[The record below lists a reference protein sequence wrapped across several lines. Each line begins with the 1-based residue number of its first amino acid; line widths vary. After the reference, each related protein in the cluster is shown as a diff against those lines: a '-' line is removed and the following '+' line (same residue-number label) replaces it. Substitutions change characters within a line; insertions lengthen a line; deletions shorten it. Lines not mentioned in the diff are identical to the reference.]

1 MTESAT
7 PESATP
13 ESATTA
19 TAVAVPASPSAGDAD
34 PFAAEHLAHPDPL
47 HRRLREAG
55 PVVRLTR
62 YDVHALARYQE
73 VRAALTD
80 WQTFQSGA
88 GVGLANFR
96 HEKPWRPPSLLLE
109 ADPPHH
115 DAPRRVL
122 SEILAPLALRRLR
135 ETWQAVAEE
144 LVETVLAER
153 GREFDAFD
161 ALAKAFPLRV
171 FPDAVGLGPHGRENL
186 LPYGN
191 MAFNAFGPRNALVEA
206 DAHRVGALSAWVNAQ
221 CAREA
226 LSEDGFGARIWA
238 AADRGDLTPAQAPLV
253 VRSLL
258 TAGVDTTVHGLA
270 AALYAFATHP
280 QEWQRLR
287 ARPELARVAF
297 DEAVRWQ
304 SPVQTFFRTATT
316 DVDIA
321 GTRIPE
327 GGKILM
333 FLGAANR
340 DPDRWSD
347 PDRFDLTRDPSGH
360 VGFGMGIHQC
370 VGQHVARLEAEALLT
385 ALARRV
391 GHLEL
396 AGEPRRHLNN
406 TLRSWAALPVRVRP
420 AA

>member
-1 MTESAT
+1 M
-7 PESATP
+7 P
-13 ESATTA
+13 A
-19 TAVAVPASPSAGDAD
+19 TAAVPAPAPTSDLD
-34 PFAAEHLAHPDPL
+34 PFAADHLADPGPL
-47 HRRLREAG
+47 HRQLRAAG
-55 PVVRLTR
+55 PVVSLSR
-62 YDVHALARYQE
+62 YDVHALARHQE
-73 VRAALTD
+73 VHAALVD
-80 WQTFQSGA
+80 WQTFESGA

-96 HEKPWRPPSLLLE
+96 HEKPWRAPSLLLE

-122 SEILAPLALRRLR
+122 SEILAPSALRRLR
-135 ETWQAVAEE
+135 ERWQTVAEE
-144 LVETVLAER
+144 LVETVLSAQ
-153 GREFDAFD
+153 GREFDAFT
-161 ALAKAFPLRV
+161 ALAAAFPLRV
-171 FPDAVGLGPHGRENL
+171 FPDAVGLGPDGRENL
-186 LPYGN
+186 LSYGS
-191 MAFNAFGPRNALVEA
+191 MAFNAFGPRNDLVRA
-206 DAHRVGALSAWVNAQ
+206 DAHRVAELSSWVNDQ

-238 AADRGDLTPAQAPLV
+238 AVDRGDLTPAQAPLV

-258 TAGVDTTVHGLA
+258 TAGVDTTVHGLG

-280 QEWQRLR
+280 EEWQRLR
-287 ARPELARVAF
+287 ERTELARIGF

-304 SPVQTFFRTATT
+304 SPVQTFFRTATS

-340 DPDRWSD
+340 DPLRWTD

-360 VGFGMGIHQC
+360 VGFGMGLHQC
-370 VGQHVARLEAEALLT
+370 VGQHVARLEAECLLT

-391 GHLEL
+391 EHLEL
-396 AGEPRRHLNN
+396 AGPPRRHLNN
-406 TLRSWAALPVRVRP
+406 TLRSWASLPVRLHR

>member
-1 MTESAT
+1 MTHA
-7 PESATP
+7 PAP
-13 ESATTA
+13 
-19 TAVAVPASPSAGDAD
+19 AVSLPTSDAD
-34 PFAAEHLAHPDPL
+34 PFAAEHLAQPEPL
-47 HRRLREAG
+47 HQQLRQAG
-55 PVVRLTR
+55 PVVHLTR
-62 YDVHALARYQE
+62 YNVYALARYRE
-73 VRAALTD
+73 VHAALVD
-80 WQTFQSGA
+80 WQTFQSAA

-122 SEILAPLALRRLR
+122 REILAPPALRQLR
-135 ETWQAVAEE
+135 ATWQTVAEE
-144 LVETVLAER
+144 LVDTVLADR
-153 GREFDAFD
+153 GRQFDAFTD
-161 ALAKAFPLRV
+161 LARAFPLRV
-171 FPDAVGLGPHGRENL
+171 FPDAVGLGPEGRDNL

-191 MAFNAFGPRNALVEA
+191 MAFNAFGPANDLVQA
-206 DAHRVGALSAWVNAQ
+206 DAARAAELSAWVNAQ

-226 LSEDGFGARIWA
+226 LSEDGFGSRIWA
-238 AADRGDLTPAQAPLV
+238 AADRGDLTHTQAPLV

-270 AALYAFATHP
+270 ATLYAFATHP
-280 QEWQRLR
+280 DQWQRLR
-287 ARPELARVAF
+287 ERPESARVAF

-316 DVDIA
+316 DVTIA
-321 GTRIPE
+321 GARIPE
-327 GGKILM
+327 GTKILM

-340 DPDRWSD
+340 DPARWPD
-347 PDRFDLTRDPSGH
+347 ADRFDLTRDPSGH

-391 GHLEL
+391 ERIEL
-396 AGEPRRHLNN
+396 TGEPRRHLNN
-406 TLRSWAALPVRVRP
+406 TLRSWAALPVTVRP
-420 AA
+420 AS

>member
-1 MTESAT
+1 MLE
-7 PESATP
+7 P
-13 ESATTA
+13 TTA
-19 TAVAVPASPSAGDAD
+19 AALPTSDAD
-34 PFAAEHLAHPDPL
+34 PFAPEHLRNPEPL
-47 HRRLREAG
+47 HRALREAG
-55 PVVRLTR
+55 PVVRLSR
-62 YDVHALARYQE
+62 YHVHALARYEE
-73 VRAALTD
+73 VHAALGD

-88 GVGLANFR
+88 GVGLANFH
-96 HEKPWRPPSLLLE
+96 HEKPWRQPSLLLE

-122 SEILAPLALRRLR
+122 REILAPSALRRLR
-135 ETWQAVAEE
+135 ETWQAVAED
-144 LVETVLAER
+144 LVDTVLAEQ
-153 GREFDAFD
+153 GTEFDAFD
-161 ALAKAFPLRV
+161 ALASAFPLRV
-171 FPDAVGLGPHGRENL
+171 FPDAVGIGPDGRDNL

-191 MAFNAFGPRNALVEA
+191 MAFNAFGPRNDLVAA
-206 DAHRVGALSAWVNAQ
+206 DAGRVAELSGWVNTR

-226 LSEDGFGARIWA
+226 LGEDGFGARIWA
-238 AADRGDLTPAQAPLV
+238 AADRGELTHEQAPLV

-270 AALYAFATHP
+270 ATLYAFATHP
-280 QEWQRLR
+280 DQWQRLR
-287 ARPELARVAF
+287 ERPESARVVF

-316 DVDIA
+316 DVTIA
-321 GTRIPE
+321 GVRISE
-327 GGKILM
+327 GTKILM

-340 DPDRWSD
+340 DPDRWTD
-347 PDRFDLTRDPSGH
+347 PDRFDLGRDPSGH

-370 VGQHVARLEAEALLT
+370 VGQHVARLEAETLMT

-391 GHLEL
+391 GHIEL

-406 TLRSWAALPVRVRP
+406 TLRSWASLPIRIRR